1 MIKHREIEIGKETHD
16 SGNVPKKPG
25 RIPGLRDVVSVER
38 ATATKARES
47 WHVLGIMSEFFE
59 ASERLA
65 QIRPAV
71 SIFGSARIPAGD
83 PRYDMAELIARKLS
97 EAGFSVIS
105 GGGPGIMEAANKG
118 AFNAGGKSIG
128 LNIKLAHEKKP
139 NLYQTH
145 SLHFEYFVSRK
156 ATFFMHSAAYIALP
170 GGFGTLDELFE
181 VLTLIQTRKIPQVPV
196 VLVGTQFWAGMI
208 DWVKEQ
214 LLPARLIDGD
224 SMDMLTVTDDVDLI
238 MRQIQ
243 AFCAEYSEQ
252 LGDTAILPE

>member
-1 MIKHREIEIGKETHD
+1 MTISNKVVRTPA
-16 SGNVPKKPG
+16 NQQ
-25 RIPGLRDVVSVER
+25 IPV
-38 ATATKARES
+38 
-47 WHVLGIMSEFFE
+47 IMSEMQTAAE
-59 ASERLA
+59 TLQE
-65 QIRPAV
+65 IGWGV
-71 SIFGSARIPAGD
+71 SIFGSARITPD
-83 PRYDMAELIARKLS
+83 SPYYEIS
-97 EAGFSVIS
+97 EALGRRLAQAGLPVIA

>member
-1 MIKHREIEIGKETHD
+1 MTISNKVVRTPA
-16 SGNVPKKPG
+16 SQQ
-25 RIPGLRDVVSVER
+25 IPV
-38 ATATKARES
+38 
-47 WHVLGIMSEFFE
+47 IMSEMQTAAE
-59 ASERLA
+59 TLQE
-65 QIRPAV
+65 IGWGV
-71 SIFGSARIPAGD
+71 SIFGSARITPD
-83 PRYDMAELIARKLS
+83 SPYYEIS
-97 EAGFSVIS
+97 EALGRRLAQAGLPVIA

-196 VLVGTQFWAGMI
+196 VLVGTQFWGGII

-224 SMDMLTVTDDVDLI
+224 SMDLLTVTDDVDLI
-238 MRQIQ
+238 VRQIQ